1 MGVLGLTAYF
11 TIYFILSLHHPDYHK
26 MTDNNVGVENSH
38 ENEQNVEEHEEEHDP
53 YFEPIIHLP
62 EVHIYSMEEDEEDLV
77 KLRAKL
83 FRYDTSE
90 DTPVWK
96 ERGTG
101 EIKVLYHLHK
111 NTARVLMRRD
121 KTWKICANHYI
132 STAMK
137 LRPNCDSDRAWMWS
151 VAADFADETPKPEL
165 LAVRFA
171 NAENANRFKE
181 AFEEAQ
187 RILEENE
194 KNKDEVSSSDNSDGD
209 DNGDDGDGDGDGDD
223 DGDDDGDQNEKTEND
238 GAKQETSS
246 KDQEIVE
253 KLSELN
259 VGDANQQ

>member
-1 MGVLGLTAYF
+1 
-11 TIYFILSLHHPDYHK
+11 
-26 MTDNNVGVENSH
+26 MTDNNVETEKQH
-38 ENEQNVEEHEEEHDP
+38 ENGGDVEEHEEEHDP
-53 YFEPIIHLP
+53 YFEPVIHLP

-101 EIKVLYHLHK
+101 EIKVLCHLQK

-132 STAMK
+132 APSMK
-137 LRPNCDSDRAWMWS
+137 LLPNCDSDRAWMWS

-187 RILEENE
+187 RILEENDNDESCSDESSGDEEAEESENEQDEECE
-194 KNKDEVSSSDNSDGD
+194 KAENEEAENEEAENGEPDE
-209 DNGDDGDGDGDGDD
+209 
-223 DGDDDGDQNEKTEND
+223 EAKND
-238 GAKQETSS
+238 VDEETTSS
-246 KDQEIVE
+246 KDDEITE
-253 KLSELN
+253 KLSELK
-259 VGDANQQ
+259 VG

>member
-1 MGVLGLTAYF
+1 
-11 TIYFILSLHHPDYHK
+11 
-26 MTDNNVGVENSH
+26 VETEKQH
-38 ENEQNVEEHEEEHDP
+38 ENGGDVEEHEEEHDP
-53 YFEPIIHLP
+53 YFEPVIHLP

-101 EIKVLYHLHK
+101 EIKVLCHLQK

-132 STAMK
+132 APSMK
-137 LRPNCDSDRAWMWS
+137 LLPNCDSDRAWMWS

-187 RILEENE
+187 RILEENDNDESCSDESSGDEEAEESENEQDEECE
-194 KNKDEVSSSDNSDGD
+194 KVA
-209 DNGDDGDGDGDGDD
+209 NGTVEEESAG
-223 DGDDDGDQNEKTEND
+223 
-238 GAKQETSS
+238 S
-246 KDQEIVE
+246 KDNEISE
-253 KLSELN
+253 KLRELK
-259 VGDANQQ
+259 VGDADKP